1 MTGSEPAH
9 GLLRKRAYDRLHT
22 RQVPQRRKRYAEL
35 VRRFEFVLRISP
47 EEYLGFYRGEVSAV
61 VAEASNGLTVQ
72 FPAALLRSFLTHAGV
87 EGRFLLLCDDSNR
100 CLELRRLGP
109 R

>member
-1 MTGSEPAH
+1 M
-9 GLLRKRAYDRLHT
+9 
-22 RQVPQRRKRYAEL
+22 
-35 VRRFEFVLRISP
+35 RRFEFVLRISP
-47 EEYLGFYRGEVSAV
+47 AEYLGFYRGEVSAV

-72 FPAALLRSFLTHAGV
+72 FPASLLRPFLTHGGI